1 MQPLY
6 PLVITGSQQDLL
18 LLIDLTSMAYTELPL
33 NHFALESVSSVP
45 RGGFRVG
52 SQDGA

>member
-6 PLVITGSQQDLL
+6 PLVITGCQEDFPS
-18 LLIDLTSMAYTELPL
+18 LIDLTSVAYTEFPL

-45 RGGFRVG
+45 RGGFRMG
-52 SQDGA
+52 FQGGA